1 MLIRVE
7 GIYRN
12 GRIELGQLPVNVP
25 EETRAIVSFIEPEE
39 EGVDL
44 STYGIDETEVESLRA
59 NLAPFAEDWNSPE
72 MSIYDN
78 YDDAKSN
85 A

>member
-1 MLIRVE
+1 MLTRVE

-12 GRIELGQLPVNVP
+12 GRIELAQLPVNVP
-25 EETRAIVSFIEPEE
+25 EETKAIVTFIEPEE

-44 STYGIDETEVESLRA
+44 STYGIDETQAESLRA
-59 NLAPFAEDWNSPE
+59 NLVTFAEDWNSPE

-78 YDDAKSN
+78 YDAAKSN

>member
-12 GRIELGQLPVNVP
+12 GRIELGQSPVNVP

-44 STYGIDETEVESLRA
+44 STYVIDET
-59 NLAPFAEDWNSPE
+59 
-72 MSIYDN
+72 
-78 YDDAKSN
+78 
-85 A
+85 

>member
-12 GRIELGQLPVNVP
+12 GRIELGQSPVNVP
-25 EETRAIVSFIEPEE
+25 EETKAIVSFIEAEE

>member
-1 MLIRVE
+1 MLTRVE

-12 GRIELGQLPVNVP
+12 GRIELEQLPVNVP
-25 EETRAIVSFIEPEE
+25 EETKAIVSFIEAEE

-44 STYGIDETEVESLRA
+44 STYGIDETEVESLLA